1 MNKLERT
8 LCDIRHIDVTVER
21 DQWLNYIYP
30 LFKLVVTI
38 CFITITV
45 SFSQYNLSGIL
56 RMGVYPIILFILGE
70 VSFKDALKK
79 LRIILP
85 LVCWLGFLIRFWT
98 VSQCLRLQALQ

>member
-1 MNKLERT
+1 MNKLERS

-45 SFSQYNLSGIL
+45 SFSQYNL
-56 RMGVYPIILFILGE
+56 
-70 VSFKDALKK
+70 
-79 LRIILP
+79 
-85 LVCWLGFLIRFWT
+85 
-98 VSQCLRLQALQ
+98 